1 MKGKFF
7 TLLMG
12 IWFGIVLVKGQLVSW
27 QQINDMFLFKSA
39 YMYLVIAS
47 AVVVGAISVALIR
60 YFEPKTI
67 EGDVID
73 INKKPFHKGIV
84 FGGTLF
90 GMGWAITGACPG
102 PIYAQIGSGTLLAI
116 VTFMGAMAG
125 MYLYA
130 ILQPKLPH
138 NSWSWPRTK
147 AKDASSAI

>member
-1 MKGKFF
+1 MKSKLFI
-7 TLLMG
+7 LLMG

-27 QQINDMFLFKSA
+27 QQINDMFHFKSA

-60 YFEPKTI
+60 WVEAKTVAGEVI
-67 EGDVID
+67 EIK
-73 INKKPFHKGIV
+73 KKPFHKGIV

-102 PIYAQIGSGTLLAI
+102 PIYAQIGSGTLLAL
-116 VTFMGAMAG
+116 VTFIGALPG

-130 ILQPKLPH
+130 FLQPKLPH
-138 NSWSWPRTK
+138 TSWHWPRVK
-147 AKDASSAI
+147 AHDVSSTT

>member
-60 YFEPKTI
+60 RFEPQTVEGEII
-67 EGDVID
+67 EIK
-73 INKKPFHKGIV
+73 KKPFHKGIV

-102 PIYAQIGSGTLLAI
+102 PIYAQIGSGTFLAI
-116 VTFMGAMAG
+116 VTFIGAMAG

-130 ILQPKLPH
+130 ILQSKLPH
-138 NSWSWPRTK
+138 NSWSWQK
-147 AKDASSAI
+147 AKTHDVNSTT